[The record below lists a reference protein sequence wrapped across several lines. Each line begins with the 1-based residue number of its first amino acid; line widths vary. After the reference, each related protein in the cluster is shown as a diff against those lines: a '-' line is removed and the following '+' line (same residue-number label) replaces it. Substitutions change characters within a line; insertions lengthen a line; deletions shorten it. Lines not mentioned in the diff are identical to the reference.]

1 MRQRRVVT
9 ALAIP
14 LVLAF
19 VAVSCGSDDSSS
31 DTGTDTGTDTETTE
45 ATTETTDGSSEP
57 DDTTA
62 PAAETTVAEAAAE
75 VAYGGDVI
83 VGLEADVPGL
93 RPWEDVLS
101 SNSYN
106 MMYGI
111 FDTLLAQTADGEY
124 EGFLAESI
132 TPNDDFTVWTLTLR
146 PDVTFHNGDT
156 VTAQT
161 IADMFPIQQE
171 GANSSGQV
179 AAAKLVGVS
188 AVDELT
194 VEYTLSETNSAFPA
208 VLAGGGLGMVFEPKA
223 AAADPAGFSLEP
235 IGTGAFTIQSRDIDN
250 ETVIVRNPD
259 YWRTDKDGNQLPY
272 LDSVSFR
279 PIPDEGNRL
288 DALISGTTNAMIT
301 LRQGTIRDALEES
314 GLNFYQFQGSNI
326 GGGYFN
332 TFKPPFDDQR
342 VRVGLVTL
350 TYQDQ
355 LIKALG
361 GEGISEAG
369 TQWVSADSPW
379 WSEEVAAS
387 YPSFDFQKGKDLLQ
401 EYIDDP
407 ARSDGKGAGEKID
420 VTLSCPPDPSLIAY
434 AQVIE
439 ATWSGSELVNVN
451 LTSFDQSTHINMAI
465 NDEHDAHCWRMSGE
479 GDPSGYLNPA
489 VADPA
494 ASPVNFSNY
503 SDPELVEWANEAG
516 LTDDFETRKELF
528 GKINQRWNEQGIFW
542 YAGQT
547 ATLVATD
554 DNIEGLDSWTLPDG
568 TLGLGTPN
576 AEARWADAYIAQ

>member
-1 MRQRRVVT
+1 MRQRRLVT

-14 LVLAF
+14 LALVF
-19 VAVSCGSDDSSS
+19 VAASCGSDDSSS
-31 DTGTDTGTDTETTE
+31 DTDTDTGSATTE
-45 ATTETTDGSSEP
+45 ATETETTDDSSEP
-57 DDTTA
+57 EETTA
-62 PAAETTVAEAAAE
+62 PEEVVTTVDAPDEIT
-75 VAYGGDVI
+75 YGGDVI

-93 RPWEDVLS
+93 RPWEDILS

-106 MMYGI
+106 IMYGI

-132 TPNDDFTVWTLTLR
+132 TPNDDFTVWTMTLR
-146 PDVTFHNGDT
+146 PGVAFHDGT
-156 VTAQT
+156 PVTAQT
-161 IADMFPIQQE
+161 IADMFPLQQA
-171 GANSSGQV
+171 GANASGQV
-179 AAAKLVGVS
+179 ASAKLVGV
-188 AVDELT
+188 AAIDELT

-208 VLAGGGLGMVFEPKA
+208 VLAGGGLGMVFQPEA
-223 AAADPAGFSLEP
+223 AAADSAKFSLEP
-235 IGTGAFTIQSRDIDN
+235 IGTGAFTIQTRDIDN
-250 ETVIVRNPD
+250 ETVIVKNPN
-259 YWRTDKDGNQLPY
+259 YWRTDKDGNELPY
-272 LDSVSFR
+272 LDSVTFR

-288 DALISGTTNAMIT
+288 DALISGTTNAMTT

-332 TFKPPFDDQR
+332 TLKAPFDDQR
-342 VRVGLVTL
+342 VRLGLVTL
-350 TYQDQ
+350 TDQDEM
-355 LIKALG
+355 IKALG
-361 GEGISEAG
+361 GEGISQAG
-369 TQWVSADSPW
+369 TQWSSADSPW
-379 WSEEVAAS
+379 WTQEAFDS
-387 YPSFDFQKGKDLLQ
+387 YSNFDFEKGKGLLQ

-407 ARSDGKGAGEKID
+407 TRSDGKAAGEKID

-434 AQVIE
+434 VQVIE
-439 ATWSGSELVNVN
+439 QIWSGSELVNVN

-503 SDPELVEWANEAG
+503 FDPELVEWANEAG

-547 ATLVATD
+547 ATLVATQD
-554 DNIEGLDSWTLPDG
+554 DIFGLDSWTLPDG
-568 TLGLGTPN
+568 ALGLGTPN
-576 AEARWADAYIAQ
+576 AEARWADAYITQ